1 MNNEIWKPILHYE
14 DLYEV
19 SSLGRV
25 KVLSRTI
32 TYHNQN
38 NRSVIRT
45 YPSKILKPTN
55 SRGYLRVSLNQN
67 GKIKKE
73 QVHRLVAQAF
83 IPNPNQ
89 LPEVN
94 HKDENKLNN
103 YVGNLEWCTS
113 KYNCNYGT
121 RNIRLST
128 ALKGRHFTD
137 EWKQK
142 LSQNKIGIT
151 LSEIVKQNISSG
163 HKGITFTEEH
173 KKKISQKLRDYKTQ
187 TIGKKVKQIDI
198 SNNEIVKIW
207 DSLRAIEY
215 ELGFAHNCISRA
227 CQREN
232 NIYKNFKW
240 EFLESEA
247 KDDGKGDT

>member
-1 MNNEIWKPILHYE
+1 MEEIWKDIENFSGIYQ
-14 DLYEV
+14 V
-19 SSLGRV
+19 SNLGRV
-25 KVLSRTI
+25 KTLPRMVWNHNGYYIRKPQLLTQRTN
-32 TYHNQN
+32 Y
-38 NRSVIRT
+38 
-45 YPSKILKPTN
+45 K
-55 SRGYLRVSLNQN
+55 GYLVVSLT
-67 GKIKKE
+67 KE
-73 QVHRLVAQAF
+73 HSNDKNVFVHRIVAKAF
-83 IPNPNQ
+83 IQNPKPSEYDQ
-89 LPEVN
+89 IN
-94 HKDENKLNN
+94 HIDGIKTNN
-103 YVGNLEWCTS
+103 HVDNLEWCTS

-163 HKGITFTEEH
+163 HKGIIFTEEH
-173 KKKISQKLRDYKTQ
+173 KQKISQKLRDYKTQ
-187 TIGKKVKQIDI
+187 TVGKKVKQIDI
-198 SNNEIVKIW
+198 SNNEIIKIW